1 MAGKE
6 TKKGR
11 KTGLDEA
18 AIRELTEEAV
28 FARGRAYRD
37 EGAVSDV
44 VRRGDT
50 VTARVEGSETYR
62 VTVRIDA
69 GEVDDYACTCPYE
82 WGGACKHVVATLLTL
97 IEAPEE
103 AQERPSLAAVIG
115 SLDRDAL
122 ARLLLRRAEI
132 DPGLAGWIEA
142 ECAAAPGS
150 DADPAPVAAQARAV
164 LAGRYA
170 ERDYWDDYR
179 PAGDPAELHDLVNK
193 AVPRLEAGDGRGA
206 LGILEAVAEVFV
218 EDWIETSGGYDDET
232 LYPLFQD
239 LGRMMAEAALM
250 SDLDEDER
258 ASLADTMQDWD
269 AALAE
274 YGVEDSFALAVRALE
289 IGWDPPALQAI
300 LNGEGGKDSGTWPP
314 KGEADWTERELTAVR
329 LRVLDAAGRHDAYLH
344 LARAAQAH
352 AAAALMLVRLGR
364 IGEAVAYARK
374 AFGHPDDSLALARA
388 LAEAGRAEESLA
400 VAEAGL
406 SFEPNESVSLR
417 GAHSVVPLARW
428 LREAATESGRADLAL
443 TAARAAFAG
452 SLARAD
458 FEAARAVAGKTWT
471 SVRRDLL
478 ETLRA
483 AERAPERTEILL
495 DEGLVDEAVKD
506 VGGAPGYA
514 VPEAVLLR
522 LMEAAQSSHSD
533 WVIRVA
539 RSRADAIMDAGAAG
553 DYAQAA
559 EWLRR
564 AALAH
569 ESAGL
574 IDEWSATIEALIE
587 RHRRKYKLRPLLE
600 ALRF

>member
-1 MAGKE
+1 MARKRTEKRNE
-6 TKKGR
+6 TE
-11 KTGLDEA
+11 LDEA
-18 AIRELTEEAV
+18 AIRKLADEAV

-37 EGAVSDV
+37 EGAVLDL

-50 VTARVEGSETYR
+50 VTARVEGSDAYR
-62 VTVRIDA
+62 VTVRIDD
-69 GEVDDYACTCPYE
+69 GEVEDYACTCPYE

-97 IEAPEE
+97 IEAPGE
-103 AQERPSLAAVIG
+103 AQERPSLAELIG
-115 SLDRDAL
+115 RLDRDAL

-132 DPGLAGWIEA
+132 DPNLAGWIEA
-142 ECAAAPGS
+142 ECAAAPGGR
-150 DADPAPVAAQARAV
+150 ADPAPVAAQARAV

-170 ERDYWDDYR
+170 ARDYWDDYQ
-179 PAGDPAELHDLVNK
+179 PAGDPAELRDLVDK

-218 EDWIETSGGYDDET
+218 EEWIETSGGYDDET

-258 ASLADTMQDWD
+258 AALADTITDWD

-289 IGWDPPALQAI
+289 IGWDPPALLAI
-300 LNGEGGKDSGTWPP
+300 LNGEGGTWPP
-314 KGEADWTERELTAVR
+314 EDESDWTEQELTAVR
-329 LRVLDAAGRHDAYLH
+329 LRVLAAAGRHDAYLH
-344 LARAAQAH
+344 LARAGEAH

-364 IGEAVAYARK
+364 IEEAVAYARK
-374 AFGHPDDSLALARA
+374 AFRHPDDALALARA
-388 LAEAGRAEESLA
+388 LDRAGRAEESLA

-406 SFEPNESVSLR
+406 SFEPDASDSMR

-428 LREAATESGRADLAL
+428 LREAAAESGRADLAL
-443 TAARAAFAG
+443 KAARTAFAG
-452 SLARAD
+452 SLERAD
-458 FEAARAVAGKTWT
+458 FEAAQAAAGSKWT
-471 SVRRDLL
+471 IVRRDLL
-478 ETLRA
+478 KTLRA

-495 DEGLVDEAVKD
+495 DEGLVDEAVND
-506 VGGAPGYA
+506 VGEAPGYA

-539 RSRADAIMDAGAAG
+539 RSRADAIMNAGAAG
-553 DYAQAA
+553 DYERAA